1 MVLSRFSGR
10 AARRAAARAAAFA
23 SNCATLK
30 GVVSVGTLESILTGM
45 FSRIMPLFHERY
57 PMVDTRLIDSSVEG
71 LKERLDRNMVDLILT
86 LDHSLADTRW
96 VKLFEKKEEI
106 VLVANANHPF
116 ASRDKVRLA
125 DLPGE
130 DFILMPPKNSYR
142 DLFDQELAKRELSV
156 QPCLEPGQ
164 GTVGTL
170 LNVKH
175 LAATPV
181 GMEVRCETK
190 LIEVDRKRLVFEV
203 KAFDACGLIGEG
215 AHERF
220 IVDNQRFMQKA
231 ESKMN

>member
-1 MVLSRFSGR
+1 METGICGVQTIVVTEQQTAKHLGSG
-10 AARRAAARAAAFA
+10 
-23 SNCATLK
+23 
-30 GVVSVGTLESILTGM
+30 
-45 FSRIMPLFHERY
+45 
-57 PMVDTRLIDSSVEG
+57 
-71 LKERLDRNMVDLILT
+71 
-86 LDHSLADTRW
+86 
-96 VKLFEKKEEI
+96 
-106 VLVANANHPF
+106 
-116 ASRDKVRLA
+116 
-125 DLPGE
+125 
-130 DFILMPPKNSYR
+130 
-142 DLFDQELAKRELSV
+142 ELAVFATPCMIALMENTAYRSV

-215 AHERF
+215 VHERF

-231 ESKMN
+231 GSKLN

>member
-1 MVLSRFSGR
+1 METGICGVQTIVVAEQQTAKHLGSG
-10 AARRAAARAAAFA
+10 
-23 SNCATLK
+23 
-30 GVVSVGTLESILTGM
+30 
-45 FSRIMPLFHERY
+45 
-57 PMVDTRLIDSSVEG
+57 
-71 LKERLDRNMVDLILT
+71 
-86 LDHSLADTRW
+86 
-96 VKLFEKKEEI
+96 
-106 VLVANANHPF
+106 
-116 ASRDKVRLA
+116 
-125 DLPGE
+125 
-130 DFILMPPKNSYR
+130 
-142 DLFDQELAKRELSV
+142 ELAVFATPCMIALMENTAYKSV
-156 QPCLEPGQ
+156 QPYLEPGQ

-231 ESKMN
+231 KSKMK

>member
-1 MVLSRFSGR
+1 METGICGVQTITVAEQQTAKHLGSG
-10 AARRAAARAAAFA
+10 
-23 SNCATLK
+23 
-30 GVVSVGTLESILTGM
+30 
-45 FSRIMPLFHERY
+45 
-57 PMVDTRLIDSSVEG
+57 
-71 LKERLDRNMVDLILT
+71 
-86 LDHSLADTRW
+86 
-96 VKLFEKKEEI
+96 
-106 VLVANANHPF
+106 
-116 ASRDKVRLA
+116 
-125 DLPGE
+125 
-130 DFILMPPKNSYR
+130 
-142 DLFDQELAKRELSV
+142 ELAVFATPCMIALMENTAYRSV

-215 AHERF
+215 VHERF

-231 ESKMN
+231 ESKLN

>member
-1 MVLSRFSGR
+1 METGICGVQTIVVAEQQTAKYLGSG
-10 AARRAAARAAAFA
+10 
-23 SNCATLK
+23 
-30 GVVSVGTLESILTGM
+30 
-45 FSRIMPLFHERY
+45 
-57 PMVDTRLIDSSVEG
+57 
-71 LKERLDRNMVDLILT
+71 
-86 LDHSLADTRW
+86 
-96 VKLFEKKEEI
+96 
-106 VLVANANHPF
+106 
-116 ASRDKVRLA
+116 
-125 DLPGE
+125 
-130 DFILMPPKNSYR
+130 
-142 DLFDQELAKRELSV
+142 ELAVFATPCMIALMENTAYRSV

-215 AHERF
+215 VHERF

-231 ESKMN
+231 QSKLN

>member
-1 MVLSRFSGR
+1 METGICGVQTIVVTEQQTAKHLSSG
-10 AARRAAARAAAFA
+10 
-23 SNCATLK
+23 
-30 GVVSVGTLESILTGM
+30 
-45 FSRIMPLFHERY
+45 
-57 PMVDTRLIDSSVEG
+57 
-71 LKERLDRNMVDLILT
+71 
-86 LDHSLADTRW
+86 
-96 VKLFEKKEEI
+96 
-106 VLVANANHPF
+106 
-116 ASRDKVRLA
+116 
-125 DLPGE
+125 
-130 DFILMPPKNSYR
+130 
-142 DLFDQELAKRELSV
+142 ELAVFATPCMIALMENTAYRSV

-215 AHERF
+215 VHERF

-231 ESKMN
+231 ESKLN

>member
-1 MVLSRFSGR
+1 METGICGVQTIVVTEQQTAKHLGSG
-10 AARRAAARAAAFA
+10 
-23 SNCATLK
+23 
-30 GVVSVGTLESILTGM
+30 
-45 FSRIMPLFHERY
+45 
-57 PMVDTRLIDSSVEG
+57 
-71 LKERLDRNMVDLILT
+71 
-86 LDHSLADTRW
+86 
-96 VKLFEKKEEI
+96 
-106 VLVANANHPF
+106 
-116 ASRDKVRLA
+116 
-125 DLPGE
+125 
-130 DFILMPPKNSYR
+130 
-142 DLFDQELAKRELSV
+142 ELAVFATPCMIALMENTAYRSV

-215 AHERF
+215 VHERF

-231 ESKMN
+231 ESNLN